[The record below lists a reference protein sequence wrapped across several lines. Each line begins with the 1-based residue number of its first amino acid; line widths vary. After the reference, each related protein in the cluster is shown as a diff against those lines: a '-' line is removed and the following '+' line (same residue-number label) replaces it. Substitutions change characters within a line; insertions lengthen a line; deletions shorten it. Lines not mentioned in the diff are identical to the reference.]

1 MSTTYNFIICQHPI
15 DGMRMALRSF
25 GKDTERRLALLTRD
39 AESSVMFLGH
49 WCPADYLGL
58 AGLLRFDA
66 EQLGIPVQELGKR
79 VHVVCS
85 SRAGVDR
92 PHAEILDRLR
102 LRLASW
108 SSVNVVL
115 HYSTLAEDL
124 PPIHRGDQ
132 VMCLWQ
138 IQDVPGEE
146 QEKAM
151 GILRDGLNGA
161 GANFHG
167 LRLYSRAGASGEG
180 DDARH
185 EQIKEILK
193 DNNQQKLMLL

>member
-15 DGMRMALRSF
+15 DGMRLALRSF

-39 AESSVMFLGH
+39 AEASVMFLGH

-58 AGLLRFDA
+58 AGLLRFDV
-66 EQLGIPVQELGKR
+66 EQLAIPVQEQGKR

-85 SRAGVDR
+85 SRAGADR
-92 PHAEILDRLR
+92 PHAELLDRLR

-108 SSVNVVL
+108 GAVNVVL
-115 HYSTLAEDL
+115 QYPDLAADL
-124 PPIHRGDQ
+124 PPLRKGDQ
-132 VMCLWQ
+132 VVCLWQ
-138 IQDVPGEE
+138 VQDAPDTPQEE
-146 QEKAM
+146 AFDL
-151 GILRDGLNGA
+151 LRDRLTGS

-167 LRLYSRAGASGEG
+167 LRFYSRSGSADEL
-180 DDARH
+180 DNIRH

-193 DNNQQKLMLL
+193 DNRQQKLMLL